1 MRSDPCVG
9 ARDAKRAPCLRL
21 PPLAIGARLDVY
33 LHSSQWQNAMAEV
46 EAIGPSSLGLMLFE
60 ERWTDWIGEC
70 SDTAFGEP
78 DTAGESLS
86 GVAIARL
93 AA

>member
-1 MRSDPCVG
+1 MSSSSSSSNWRKTG
-9 ARDAKRAPCLRL
+9 RL
-21 PPLAIGARLDVY
+21 PAFEPVAE
-33 LHSSQWQNAMAEV
+33 AMAEV